1 MRIQAA
7 AVTALLLAGCQPRQ
21 AGGPPAPARVLEGDF
36 TVSYEVRLSD
46 TSTGGRSDLRTKRIT
61 FGEGYIVVGDETG
74 GRVFPI
80 DRLIRFTWR
89 AAEE

>member
-1 MRIQAA
+1 MVPSNLDFSRTSRKDTFG
-7 AVTALLLAGCQPRQ
+7 V
-21 AGGPPAPARVLEGDF
+21 DF

-46 TSTGGRSDLRTKRIT
+46 TSTGGSSDLRTKRIT